1 MDIKLRLKKYSYI
14 SISTAFMWLALLSI
28 MIPLFTPVAIV
39 TILVIM
45 LLYVT
50 ETWEGPLQNDFGAGL
65 TLNYAMLLSVG
76 EVFIMRNILNVSVKA
91 CISSFIITW
100 TVFYLLSEFVMPKL
114 YKGYSWIIFEYKH
127 FGLRVNNDDY
137 IEYSDDIQD
146 WGLVYVINILL
157 FAVSSLPAI
166 FWEPLKEIVVKLYR
180 NEMPFILSVVICLN
194 ILLLLTSIARA
205 IMSKDKCERIR
216 NINSALLVCSVLSI
230 TVMFRDQLILL
241 IITAIVIVLIFK
253 KTEVSIDKQLVKL
266 LLYSDL
272 PIMLLLLNMN
282 RVYNI
287 SHLGIL
293 FVGIMT
299 LPIFYSAL
307 IMFALTTNYTKVLA
321 IDEAVGYEEVADK
334 GYIEKSWS
342 LKAFLIAYT
351 TKLAGVFSIEWL
363 LFAFIKN
370 HDAIADSIIKL
381 GMSGWVLVI
390 IGLFILVKILFL
402 FLEEERQ
409 NRKGDNTCG
418 K

>member
-1 MDIKLRLKKYSYI
+1 MDTKLRLKKYSYV

-28 MIPLFTPVAIV
+28 MIPPFTIVAIV
-39 TILVIM
+39 TILVTM
-45 LLYVT
+45 LLYAT
-50 ETWEGPLQNDFGAGL
+50 ETWSYSIENNFGVVL
-65 TLNYAMLLSVG
+65 TLNYAMLLSVS
-76 EVFIMRNILNVSVKA
+76 EVFIMRHLLNLPVKT

-205 IMSKDKCERIR
+205 IMSKSKYDKIKH
-216 NINSALLVCSVLSI
+216 INSSLLVCSVLSFA
-230 TVMFRDQLILL
+230 TMFRDHLVLL
-241 IITAIVIVLIFK
+241 IVTAVIIVLIFK

-299 LPIFYSAL
+299 LPFFYSAL
-307 IMFALTTNYTKVLA
+307 IMFALITNYVKMLA
-321 IDEAVGYEEVADK
+321 IDEVVGYEEVLDK
-334 GYIEKSWS
+334 GYIEKKWS
-342 LKAFLIAYT
+342 IKAFLRVYA
-351 TKLAGVFSIEWL
+351 TKVVGVSLIEWL
-363 LFAFIKN
+363 LFTFVKD
-370 HDAIADSIIKL
+370 HDAIIDFIVKL
-381 GMSGWVLVI
+381 SLSGWVLVI
-390 IGLFILVKILFL
+390 IGLYILLKILSL
-402 FLEEERQ
+402 FFEEEER
-409 NRKGDNTCG
+409 R
-418 K
+418 

>member
-1 MDIKLRLKKYSYI
+1 MDTKLRLKKYSYV

-28 MIPLFTPVAIV
+28 MIPSFTPVAIV

-45 LLYVT
+45 LLHTT
-50 ETWEGPLQNDFGAGL
+50 ETWNGPLRNDFGAGL

-76 EVFIMRNILNVSVKA
+76 EVFVMRNILKMPVKT
-91 CISSFIITW
+91 CIFSLITTWVVFSLLPDFII
-100 TVFYLLSEFVMPKL
+100 PKL
-114 YKGYSWIIFEYKH
+114 YKNYSWIMFEYKH

-137 IEYSDDIQD
+137 IECSDDLQD
-146 WGLVYVINILL
+146 WGLVYVINIIL
-157 FAVSSLPAI
+157 FAVSSLFAVL
-166 FWEPLKEIVVKLYR
+166 WKPLKEIIIKLYR
-180 NEMPFILSVVICLN
+180 NEIPFILSVVICLN
-194 ILLLLTSIARA
+194 VLLLLTSIAHA
-205 IMSKDKCERIR
+205 IMSKSKYDKIKH
-216 NINSALLVCSVLSI
+216 INSSLLVCSVLSFA
-230 TVMFRDQLILL
+230 TMFRDHLVLL
-241 IITAIVIVLIFK
+241 IVTAVITAVIFK
-253 KTEVSIDKQLVKL
+253 KSEVSIDKQLVKL

-287 SHLGIL
+287 SYLGIL

-299 LPIFYSAL
+299 LPFFYSAL
-307 IMFALTTNYTKVLA
+307 IMFALTINYTKVLA

-342 LKAFLIAYT
+342 FKAFLIVYT

-402 FLEEERQ
+402 FLKEERQ